1 MCWPSRLGS
10 NRSSWLRSA
19 TGSRRHAT
27 EYRYGSKWMMLRNWT
42 FILTRQEYLNCT
54 ALEDFPIF
62 SFSNKKA
69 GSYNSFCPHFCL
81 KKKYIHLDLRSEL
94 RKAFD
99 WVFKWI
105 VCQCYLSTRY
115 RILWR
120 CLLCNSI
127 RLLIVVLSWNIE
139 FDFWMLSY
147 SSLKYDLED
156 DLHPVYLIFI
166 NLNFN

>member
-1 MCWPSRLGS
+1 MIVLHLKVNMKWINILIVYWPSRLGS

-27 EYRYGSKWMMLRNWT
+27 EYRYASKWMMLRNWT

-54 ALEDFPIF
+54 ALEHFPIF

-99 WVFKWI
+99 WVFKLI
-105 VCQCYLSTRY
+105 VCQCYLSTRSKVHSQDPMKVFT
-115 RILWR
+115 L
-120 CLLCNSI
+120 
-127 RLLIVVLSWNIE
+127 
-139 FDFWMLSY
+139 
-147 SSLKYDLED
+147 
-156 DLHPVYLIFI
+156 
-166 NLNFN
+166 